1 MKYFLRNI
9 SQSTIPRTV
18 LSIVL
23 GMGFWIYSF
32 IQTDALLP
40 TIITCGLTICNAILL
55 ALVFSRLD
63 ITNLPS
69 FFVATTYWLVVS
81 SMPMLH
87 TYWQGQVLVA
97 SIWIALLILGGVGRH
112 HQDAVEESFLSTLI
126 ISVVSM
132 LIWQT
137 AVGIVVI
144 WLYLLGRRAL
154 SWRSWLASII
164 AVLVVVLY
172 GGICF
177 YFGWIQFPWNA
188 GVVDNGWYAWT
199 EIAVMLLVS
208 VITYFPLRAK
218 TIATGVLYL
227 TSVVAVTVSGIWI
240 LITN

>member
-1 MKYFLRNI
+1 M
-9 SQSTIPRTV
+9 
-18 LSIVL
+18 
-23 GMGFWIYSF
+23 
-32 IQTDALLP
+32 
-40 TIITCGLTICNAILL
+40 
-55 ALVFSRLD
+55 VFSRLD

-87 TYWQGQVLVA
+87 AYWQGQVLVA

-172 GGICF
+172 WGICF

-208 VITYFPLRAK
+208 VITYFPIRAK

>member
-1 MKYFLRNI
+1 M
-9 SQSTIPRTV
+9 

-23 GMGFWIYSF
+23 GMVFWIYSF

-55 ALVFSRLD
+55 AMVFSRLD

-172 GGICF
+172 GGICS

-208 VITYFPLRAK
+208 VITYFPIRAK

>member
-23 GMGFWIYSF
+23 GIGFWVCSF
-32 IQTDALLP
+32 VQIDTLLP
-40 TIITCGLTICNAILL
+40 VTITCGLSICNAILL
-55 ALVFSRLD
+55 AVVFSRLE

-69 FFVATTYWLVVS
+69 FFVATTYWLVTS
-81 SMPMLH
+81 AISLLH
-87 TYWQGQVLVA
+87 TYWQGQVLAA
-97 SIWIALLILGGVGRH
+97 SILIALLILGGVGRH
-112 HQDAVEESFLSTLI
+112 HHDAVEESFLSTLI
-126 ISVVSM
+126 LGVVSM
-132 LIWQT
+132 FIWQA

-144 WLYLLGRRAL
+144 WLYLLSRRVL
-154 SWRSWLASII
+154 TLRSWLASII

-199 EIAVMLLVS
+199 EIAVILLVS
-208 VITYFPLRAK
+208 VITYFPIRAK

>member
-9 SQSTIPRTV
+9 SKPTIPKTV

-23 GMGFWIYSF
+23 GVGFWVCSF
-32 IQTDALLP
+32 VQVDA
-40 TIITCGLTICNAILL
+40 IGSAVITCGLTICNAILL
-55 ALVFSRLD
+55 AMVFSRLEV
-63 ITNLPS
+63 TNLPS
-69 FFVATTYWLVVS
+69 FFVAATYWLVS
-81 SMPMLH
+81 SSIPVLH
-87 TYWQGQVLVA
+87 TYWQGQVLMA
-97 SIWIALLILGGVGRH
+97 SILTSLLVLGGVERH
-112 HQDAVEESFLSTLI
+112 HKDAVEESFLSTLI
-126 ISVVSM
+126 LGVVSM
-132 LIWQT
+132 FIWQA

-144 WLYLLGRRAL
+144 WLYLLSRRVL
-154 SWRSWLASII
+154 TLRSWLASII

-199 EIAVMLLVS
+199 EIAVILLVS
-208 VITYFPLRAK
+208 VITYFPIRAK